1 MILLIWIQVGQE
13 PTVLLQVEL
22 VQILFSD
29 LLYLCFLPI
38 SETAQYRLKYCLTEL
53 LSPKKTNQ
61 KYDMMRQFDL
71 IFELKMNLDTMTYI
85 SWSSDFALSHLLC
98 RIKSGLT
105 DV

>member
-13 PTVLLQVEL
+13 PTVLVQVEL

-38 SETAQYRLKYCLTEL
+38 SETAQYRLKYCLTAVK
-53 LSPKKTNQ
+53 PKTTNQ

-71 IFELKMNLDTMTYI
+71 IFELKINLDTMAYI
-85 SWSSDFALSHLLC
+85 SWSSDFALSQLLC
-98 RIKSGLT
+98 RIKSRQT